1 MANTS
6 YPKGAQKLLGAAVN
20 LLVDT
25 IKVALVPSAYTFS
38 TSHEFLSD
46 LGTRV
51 GTDQTL
57 TNKSVTGGVL
67 DADDPDFGTL
77 APGSTVKAIVIYKDT
92 GNATTSP
99 LLFYIDTALGLPFS
113 TNGGIVTIPWDNGVK
128 KVARLNLPFFPKGGE
143 KVLSGA
149 VNFSTDVLS
158 VVALPSG
165 YVYDPAHEFL
175 ADVGTPI
182 GAPILLA
189 NKTIT
194 GGVFDAD
201 DVDFGALAAGSTIGS
216 LAIYKDT
223 GNPATSPL
231 LLRTADVTGFPLATS
246 GTNVA
251 VRWSNGTAKIFSLVP
266 A

>member
-20 LLVDT
+20 LLTDT

-38 TSHEFLSD
+38 TAHEFLSD

-67 DADDPDFGTL
+67 DADDPDFGAL
-77 APGSTVKAIVIYKDT
+77 APGNTVKAFVIYKDT
-92 GNATTSP
+92 GNTSTSP
-99 LLFYIDTALGLPFS
+99 LLFYFDTAVGLPFS
-113 TNGGIVTIPWDNGVK
+113 TNGGGLVIPWDNGAK
-128 KVARLNLPFFPKGGE
+128 KIARLHLPVYPKGGE
-143 KVLSGA
+143 KMLSGA
-149 VNFSTDVLS
+149 VNFLTDTLAL
-158 VVALPSG
+158 VALPTS

-175 ADVGTPI
+175 SGLGALVGT
-182 GAPILLA
+182 AVTLT

-201 DVDFGALAAGSTIGS
+201 DVDLGAIASGSNIGS
-216 LAIYKDT
+216 LAIIKDT
-223 GNPATSPL
+223 GTAGTSPV
-231 LLRTADVTGFPLATS
+231 LLRLTDVTGFPMATS
-246 GTNVA
+246 GSA
-251 VRWSNGTAKIFSLVP
+251 ISVRWSAGSAKIFSLV